1 MSIIILNLNY
11 NLELKLELLKEVFIM
26 AKTTDSRLQNQVI
39 YSIYVRVHTQEG
51 TFNAIIPDL
60 DRIKALG
67 TDIIWFMPIHPIG
80 VEGKKGSLGCP
91 YANRDYRAV
100 NPAYGTMSEF
110 RNLCDEIHKRGMKV
124 MIDVVYNHTSPD
136 SVLWETHPEFF
147 YKRPDGTPGNHVGDW
162 SDVIDLDYN
171 VPELWDY
178 QLESLT
184 MWAKIV
190 DGFRCDVAS
199 LVPLDF
205 WKKAREAVAKVHP
218 GFTWLAESVHREFG
232 AALRAQGIKASR
244 DTELYEAFDLEYEY
258 DIRTVFDKLLRDE
271 APLSQ
276 WTDLLEF
283 QEAVYPA
290 NYNKMRF
297 LENHDQPRIASFIPD
312 ETNLINY
319 TAMLYFLKGAT
330 LLYAGQE
337 WENDHCPSL
346 FEKEDI
352 ERNTGHDLTPLLQ
365 TLAQI
370 KRENLSADDAFF
382 AAAVDESKTAI
393 MTRLNKD
400 AKKIGVFSLKSQP
413 VEIKLDIP
421 DGVYKNLI
429 TGSDI
434 HVADGTLRTDGK
446 PIIFTIPVE

>member
-1 MSIIILNLNY
+1 
-11 NLELKLELLKEVFIM
+11 M
-26 AKTTDSRLQNQVI
+26 AKTTDTRLQNQVI
-39 YSIYVRVHTQEG
+39 YSIYVRVHTTEG

-80 VEGKKGSLGCP
+80 EKGKKGSLGCP

-100 NPAYGTMSEF
+100 NPAYGTMLEF

-147 YKRPDGTPGNHVGDW
+147 YKRPDGTPGNHVGEW
-162 SDVIDLDYN
+162 SDVIDLDYT

-178 QLESLT
+178 QIESLT

-199 LVPLDF
+199 LVPLEF
-205 WKKAREAVAKVHP
+205 WKRAREAVKQVHP
-218 GFTWLAESVHREFG
+218 GFIWLAESVHREFG
-232 AALRAQGIKASR
+232 ASLRSSGLACTR
-244 DTELYEAFDLEYEY
+244 DTELFEAFDLEYEY
-258 DIRTVFDKLLRDE
+258 DIRTVFDKYLKGE

-297 LENHDQPRIASFIPD
+297 LENHDQPRIASFVQD
-312 ETNLINY
+312 ENDLINF
-319 TAMLYFLKGAT
+319 TAMLYFLKGST
-330 LLYAGQE
+330 LIYAGQE
-337 WENDHCPSL
+337 WENDRRPSL

-352 ERNTGHDLTPLLQ
+352 NRETGHDLTPLLQ
-365 TLAQI
+365 RLAEI
-370 KRENLSADDAFF
+370 KKETLSADDAFF
-382 AAAVDESKTAI
+382 AFADDGSDTAV
-393 MTRLNKD
+393 MTRLNEES
-400 AKKIGVFSLKSQP
+400 KKIGVFCLKSIP
-413 VEIKLDIP
+413 VEIQLDVP
-421 DGVYKNLI
+421 DGTYTNLI
-429 TGSDI
+429 
-434 HVADGTLRTDGK
+434 DGTEITVSNGTMKTEGK
-446 PIIFTIPVE
+446 PIIIRGTEPERACPLG